1 MRNHLLSALALV
13 MPSSALAADLSL
25 TTSASYSAG
34 KYGGTERTQA
44 TVANLG
50 ASATFGEWTLSAA
63 LPYVN
68 IDAGSSEVTV
78 GGIVVG
84 PKSAGSKIRGFGDI
98 TLSAGRSLALEWLPV
113 DVTVQG
119 QVKLPTG
126 AKAISTG
133 KLDGGLDIELAKS
146 FGSVSPFVSAGY
158 RFYGDSQELELENG
172 WLLSAGATLTLGK
185 VTFIGSYDWSQSPIG
200 LTSAKE
206 IFAVASGPFGHGW
219 NWTVYGSKGLNEG
232 AAARMVGFGLTRSFR
247 SSKASTPF

>member
-1 MRNHLLSALALV
+1 MQNRLLPLLLLI
-13 MPSSALAADLSL
+13 MPGQALAADLSV

-50 ASATFGEWTLSAA
+50 ASATSGEWTLSAA

-78 GGIVVG
+78 GGIVVRPEG
-84 PKSAGSKIRGFGDI
+84 AGSKIRGVGDV
-98 TLSAGRSLALEWLPV
+98 TLSAGRSLAFEWLPV

-126 AKAISTG
+126 AKALSTG

-146 FGSVSPFVSAGY
+146 FGSVSPFLSAGY
-158 RFYGDSQELELENG
+158 RIYGDSQDLELENG

-206 IFAVASGPFGHGW
+206 IFAVASGPVGDQW
-219 NWTVYGSKGLNEG
+219 SWTVYGSKGLNEG
-232 AAARMVGFGLTRSFR
+232 AADRMFGFGITRRFR
-247 SSKASTPF
+247 SPKASSPF